1 MQVGLHS
8 AELQILD
15 LNHVIFLST
24 GFSLSVFPTTAG
36 LKDEVQT
43 TTEQRGM
50 LPFLYVKV
58 LTIKGN
64 SESQFNLAFSKLRFL
79 NFKD

>member
-1 MQVGLHS
+1 M
-8 AELQILD
+8 
-15 LNHVIFLST
+15 LSSYP

-36 LKDEVQT
+36 LEGEVQT

-50 LPFLYVKV
+50 PYVKV

-64 SESQFNLAFSKLRFL
+64 SESQFNLAFSELRFL